1 MPSPALLEVHDLVT
15 EFETDEGLVR
25 ALDGVSFSLD
35 AGQTLGLVGE
45 SGCGKSVTAL
55 SIMGLLPRPAGKI
68 AGGQILF
75 GGSDLV
81 TLPASAMQSIR
92 GQSIG
97 TICSM
102 SQWFSCII

>member
-68 AGGQILF
+68 ASGQIL
-75 GGSDLV
+75 LEEV
-81 TLPASAMQSIR
+81 TSSRYLQTLCNRFAVNPS
-92 GQSIG
+92 GW
-97 TICSM
+97 CSRNR
-102 SQWFSCII
+102 

>member
-55 SIMGLLPRPAGKI
+55 SLSWAYSHVLREKLRVGKFF
-68 AGGQILF
+68 LEE
-75 GGSDLV
+75 V
-81 TLPASAMQSIR
+81 TSSRYLQTLCNRFAVNPSGWYSR
-92 GQSIG
+92 NR
-97 TICSM
+97 
-102 SQWFSCII
+102 

>member
-68 AGGQILF
+68 ASGKIFLEE
-75 GGSDLV
+75 V
-81 TLPASAMQSIR
+81 TSSRYLQTPCNRFAVNQ
-92 GQSIG
+92 
-97 TICSM
+97 
-102 SQWFSCII
+102 